1 MLKGIKFIIENNRV
15 KKLIHN
21 TFDECKILVKYVD
34 GTQKIINGREWLSI
48 ECKLIKSF
56 TILS

>member
-1 MLKGIKFIIENNRV
+1 MLDGIKFIIENRRV
-15 KKLIHN
+15 KKLIHDN
-21 TFDECKILVKYVD
+21 FDNCKVLVEYVD